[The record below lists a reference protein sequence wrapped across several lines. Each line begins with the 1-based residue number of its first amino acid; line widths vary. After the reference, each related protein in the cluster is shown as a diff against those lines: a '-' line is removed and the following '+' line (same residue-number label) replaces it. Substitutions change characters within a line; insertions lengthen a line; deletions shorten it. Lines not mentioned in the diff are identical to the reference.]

1 MDLTLLVYGISILG
15 KIEPALIAIIC
26 IISTVLVG
34 CLAYRFVGLG
44 IESWDTAI
52 IIKQKME
59 KRPPI
64 EKWIKRFFIIL
75 GVTSLFAIVIPSEKT
90 AYMMVGAY
98 TTQKFTENEKVQET
112 GKKVLKLIE
121 QKLDTYID
129 EGIKDAERQ
138 ANKAIKGGNKK
149 QD

>member
-15 KIEPALIAIIC
+15 KIEPTLIAIIC
-26 IISTVLVG
+26 IISTALTF
-34 CLAYRFVGLG
+34 CLLYRLIGLG
-44 IESWDTAI
+44 IETWDSAI
-52 IIKQKME
+52 IVKRKME
-59 KRPPI
+59 SRVPL

-75 GVTSLFAIVIPSEKT
+75 GVTSLFAIAIPSEKT

-98 TTQKFTENEKVQET
+98 ATQKVTENEKVQET

-138 ANKAIKGGNKK
+138 ATKAIKGGDKK

>member
-15 KIEPALIAIIC
+15 KIGPALIAIIC

-34 CLAYRFVGLG
+34 CLAYRFIGLG
-44 IESWDTAI
+44 IESWDSAI
-52 IIKQKME
+52 IVKQKMQN
-59 KRPPI
+59 RPPI

-121 QKLDTYID
+121 Q
-129 EGIKDAERQ
+129 
-138 ANKAIKGGNKK
+138 
-149 QD
+149 

>member
-1 MDLTLLVYGISILG
+1 MDLALLVYGISILG
-15 KIEPALIAIIC
+15 KIGPALIAIIC

-34 CLAYRFVGLG
+34 SLAYRFVGLG
-44 IESWDTAI
+44 IETWDSAI
-52 IIKQKME
+52 IVKRKME
-59 KRPPI
+59 NRPPI

-75 GVTSLFAIVIPSEKT
+75 GVTSLFAIAIPSEKT
-90 AYMMVGAY
+90 AYMMAGAY
-98 TTQKFTENEKVQET
+98 ATQKFTENEKVQET

-138 ANKAIKGGNKK
+138 ATKAIKGGDKK

>member
-1 MDLTLLVYGISILG
+1 MDLALLVYGISILG
-15 KIEPALIAIIC
+15 KIGPALIAIIC
-26 IISTVLVG
+26 IISTVLFG

-44 IESWDTAI
+44 IESWDSAI
-52 IIKQKME
+52 IVKQKME
-59 KRPPI
+59 NRPPI

-75 GVTSLFAIVIPSEKT
+75 GITSLLVIAIPSEKT

-138 ANKAIKGGNKK
+138 ATKAIKGGDKK

>member
-1 MDLTLLVYGISILG
+1 MDLALLVYGISILG
-15 KIEPALIAIIC
+15 KIEPTLITIIC

-44 IESWDTAI
+44 IESWDSAI
-52 IIKQKME
+52 IVKRKME
-59 KRPPI
+59 NRPPI

-75 GVTSLFAIVIPSEKT
+75 GVTSLLVIAIPSEKT

-138 ANKAIKGGNKK
+138 ATKAIKGGDKK